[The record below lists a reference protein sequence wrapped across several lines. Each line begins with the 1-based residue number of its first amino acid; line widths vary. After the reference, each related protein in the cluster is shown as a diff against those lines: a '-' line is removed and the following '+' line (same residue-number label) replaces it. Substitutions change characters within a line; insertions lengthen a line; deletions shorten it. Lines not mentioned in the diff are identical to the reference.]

1 MENFLEY
8 VKQNNLNLND
18 DDLCKELDKL
28 DTLSHMRQEFNF
40 PELGD
45 IAVEIN
51 QENKDKVQQQVIY
64 LTGNS
69 LGLQSKSIE
78 RELKV
83 YLNDWKKYAVEGHM
97 KGEHPFISIDE
108 EIQSILSNIVG
119 AKPSEVCSMNSLS
132 VNLHI
137 LLSNFYK
144 PTKDRYKIVIEYGAF
159 PSDLYV
165 TESQLRNHGFNPE
178 TDLIKIQPKEN
189 HYTLTTKEITDTL
202 KEHGDSIA
210 VVLLSGVQYFTGQF
224 FDMETITR
232 VGHECGA
239 IVGWD
244 LAHAAGNV
252 QLKLHDWN
260 VDFASWCSY
269 KYLNSGPGCIA
280 GVFVHSNHTENF
292 DLTTDNRLMG
302 WFGNKL
308 SHRFHKEKPFVAE
321 TGALGFRCSNPSV
334 ADTSALRASLQIF
347 EKAGG
352 VAKLSEKSLIL
363 TGYLEWL
370 LRNRLA
376 STNIEMITPTD
387 PNQRGA
393 QISLLVKEIKANQI
407 KHKLLNAGVICD
419 VREPDVI
426 RVAPTP
432 LYNSFTDCYQFIQ
445 ILNKAMLS

>member
-1 MENFLEY
+1 MENFLNY
-8 VKQNNLNLND
+8 IKQHDLDIND
-18 DDLCKELDKL
+18 ETLAEKL
-28 DTLSHMRQEFNF
+28 DALDDLSHMRKEFNF
-40 PELGD
+40 PQLGD
-45 IAVEIN
+45 IATEIN
-51 QENKDKVQQQVIY
+51 DENRDKVDQEVIY

-69 LGLQSKSIE
+69 LGLQGKAVE

-83 YLNDWKKYAVEGHM
+83 YLDDWKKYAVEGHM
-97 KGEHPFISIDE
+97 KGTHPFISIDE
-108 EIQSILSNIVG
+108 EIQSRLASIVG

-178 TDLIKIQPKEN
+178 TDLIKIKPKEN
-189 HYTLTTKEITDTL
+189 EYTLTTQEIIDTL

-224 FDMETITR
+224 FDIKTITK

-252 QLKLHDWN
+252 QLQLHDWD

-280 GVFVHSNHTENF
+280 GVFVHSRITETF
-292 DLTTDNRLMG
+292 DLATDNRLMG

-334 ADTSALRASLQIF
+334 ADTTALRASLDIF

-352 VAKLSEKSLIL
+352 VSKLSAKSVIL
-363 TGYLEWL
+363 TGYLEYL
-370 LRNRLA
+370 LRNKLA
-376 STNIEMITPTD
+376 STNIQMITPTD
-387 PNQRGA
+387 PSQRGA
-393 QISLLVKEIKANQI
+393 QISLLVREIKANEI
-407 KHKLLNAGVICD
+407 KHKLLNSGVICD

-426 RVAPTP
+426 RVAPAP
-432 LYNSFTDCYQFIQ
+432 LYNSFTDCHRFIQ
-445 ILNKAMLS
+445 LLNKAMM